1 MKKIFGL
8 FLLAPLIWSCSS
20 DDDSTSQQSALVNTQ
35 WTPEK
40 VVPVIPFIGESD
52 DYAQFYPHQT
62 NCDKDYVVFL
72 EQNEM
77 KTYMHN
83 ETCMVDEQVQNW
95 QEDGNNITIKYM
107 GYNISGQMSG
117 ENSNQ
122 MVIESDLSEYA
133 DLIADLN
140 LDIPSIDGVTVKL
153 YLNKQNN

>member
-1 MKKIFGL
+1 MKKILGL
-8 FLLAPLIWSCSS
+8 LLLAPLVWSCSS
-20 DDDSTSQQSALVNTQ
+20 DADGDTPQSALVNTQ

-77 KTYMHN
+77 KTYTHS
-83 ETCMVDEQVQNW
+83 ETCVVDEQVQNW
-95 QEDGNNITIKYM
+95 QEDGNNITIEYM

-133 DLIADLN
+133 DLIADLD
-140 LDIPSIDGVTVKL
+140 LDIPSIDGITVKL

>member
-1 MKKIFGL
+1 MKKILGL
-8 FLLAPLIWSCSS
+8 LLLAPLVWSCSS
-20 DDDSTSQQSALVNTQ
+20 DDDSTSQQSVLVNTQ

-77 KTYMHN
+77 KTYTHS
-83 ETCMVDEQVQNW
+83 ETCVVDEQVQNW
-95 QEDGNNITIKYM
+95 QEDGSNITIEYM

-133 DLIADLN
+133 DLIADLD
-140 LDIPSIDGVTVKL
+140 LDIPSIEGITVKL

>member
-1 MKKIFGL
+1 MKKILGL
-8 FLLAPLIWSCSS
+8 LLLTPLVWSCSS
-20 DDDSTSQQSALVNTQ
+20 DDDSTSQQSVLVNTQ

-77 KTYMHN
+77 KTYTHS
-83 ETCMVDEQVQNW
+83 ETCVVDEQVQNW
-95 QEDGNNITIKYM
+95 QEDGSNITIEYM

-133 DLIADLN
+133 DLIADLD
-140 LDIPSIDGVTVKL
+140 LDIPSIEGITVKL